1 MSKERPS
8 CLKSCLFPVF
18 VLTFLAGFFLV
29 IGIMIIFSR
38 TENVIGPPAPWLN
51 FRQRLTYSMFLL
63 WNNKELTEPLDP
75 NGKEEIFFIEFGEP
89 ISSIAG
95 RLWENEYIGDPDV
108 FQTYLQY
115 TGMDTSIQAGEH
127 RLSPSMT
134 PIEVAMGLKDAIP
147 THVTFV
153 VIPGWRIE
161 EIGETLPTS
170 GLEFSKDE
178 FLELAYNP
186 PFDLSLSQELPDG
199 ASLEGFLYPDTYRL
213 PREIS
218 VNDFILTLSNNFELQ
233 ITQEIRQGIKN
244 QGLDLFEGTILASI
258 VEREAIVESEKPMI
272 ASVFLN
278 RLAAGMPL
286 ASDPTVQYAL
296 NYNEDQ
302 RTWWTNP
309 LSLQNLNFNSP
320 YNTYIYTGLP
330 PGPIANPDKTS
341 FRAVAFPAQ
350 TIYLYFRASCDNSG
364 RHTFSET
371 YEEHLTNAC
380 P

>member
-8 CLKSCLFPVF
+8 CLKSCFIPVF

-51 FRQRLTYSMFLL
+51 FRQRLTYGAFLL
-63 WNNKELTEPLDP
+63 WKEKDLNKPHDP
-75 NGKEEIFFIEFGEP
+75 NGLEEIFFIEFGESIP
-89 ISSIAG
+89 SIAR
-95 RLWENEYIGDPDV
+95 RLWENEFISDPDV

-115 TGMDTSIQAGEH
+115 TGIDTSVQAGEH
-127 RLSPSMT
+127 NLSPSMS
-134 PIEVAMGLKDAIP
+134 PIEIALGLKDAIP
-147 THVTFV
+147 THITFV

-170 GLEFSKDE
+170 GLEFSNDE
-178 FLELAYNP
+178 FLELAQNP
-186 PFDLSLSQELPDG
+186 PLDISLTQVLPDG
-199 ASLEGFLYPDTYRL
+199 ANLEGFLYPDTYRL
-213 PREIS
+213 PRKIS
-218 VNDFILTLSNNFELQ
+218 VHDFILTLTNNFNLQ
-233 ITQEIRQGIKN
+233 ITQEIRQGLES
-244 QGLDLFEGTILASI
+244 QGLELFEGTTLASI
-258 VEREAIVESEKPMI
+258 VEREAVVENEKPII

-296 NYNEDQ
+296 GYNGDQ
-302 RTWWTNP
+302 QTWWTNP
-309 LSLQNLNFNSP
+309 LSLQNLDVNSP
-320 YNTYIYTGLP
+320 YNTYLNIGLP

-350 TIYLYFRASCDNSG
+350 TSYLYFRASCDNSG
-364 RHTFSET
+364 KHTFSET
-371 YEEHLTNAC
+371 FEEHLNNAC